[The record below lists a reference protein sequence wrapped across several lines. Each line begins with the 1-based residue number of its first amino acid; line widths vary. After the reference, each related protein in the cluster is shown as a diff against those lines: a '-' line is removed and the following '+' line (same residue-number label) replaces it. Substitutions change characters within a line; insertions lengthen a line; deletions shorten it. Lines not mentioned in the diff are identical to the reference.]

1 MKATKEQIKNI
12 IKLEKE
18 RKEIL
23 KDPLKRYNEE
33 EALFERVSK
42 AYIKALQHGHD
53 VEKTF
58 KLRCNYLDKKFRE
71 LREARAKKIGEP
83 YYQYIAWVAG
93 YYKDKV

>member
-23 KDPLKRYNEE
+23 KDSLGRYNEE
-33 EALFERVSK
+33 EEVFERVSK

-53 VEKTF
+53 VEKSF

-71 LREARAKKIGEP
+71 AREARHKKTGEY
-83 YYQYIAWVAG
+83 YYQYMAYVAG
-93 YYKDKV
+93 CYKDKA